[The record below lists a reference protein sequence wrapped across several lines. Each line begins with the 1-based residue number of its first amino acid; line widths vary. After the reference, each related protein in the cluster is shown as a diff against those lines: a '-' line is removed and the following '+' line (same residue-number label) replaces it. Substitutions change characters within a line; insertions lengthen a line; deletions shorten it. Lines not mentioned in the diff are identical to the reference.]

1 MPRNETR
8 DKESK
13 IDSERRQRERDGE
26 LELVRKGR
34 EGVGS
39 DKNRKMELVSK
50 EKQNR
55 VTEFSQ
61 G

>member
-1 MPRNETR
+1 M
-8 DKESK
+8 
-13 IDSERRQRERDGE
+13 RQRERDGE
-26 LELVRKGR
+26 LELVRKGS

-39 DKNRKMELVSK
+39 GQNRKMELVSK